1 MAKGP
6 PPEIFNREQ
15 LFKPFL
21 VMGIVWFVKQYVDS
35 ENEDHIQMIRIA
47 FGVQL
52 FLCFIA
58 HSVIGTL
65 VRSARPQRSLLADHR
80 FRICRL
86 SASPTATRARWSAL

>member
-65 VRSARPQRSLLADHR
+65 VRQAQCQCSLLTAFVSAD
-80 FRICRL
+80 
-86 SASPTATRARWSAL
+86 

>member
-52 FLCFIA
+52 LVCFMA
-58 HSVIGTL
+58 HSIIGTL
-65 VRSARPQRSLLADHR
+65 VRNVSASASAPSLAA
-80 FRICRL
+80 FVCAL
-86 SASPTATRARWSAL
+86 SAD